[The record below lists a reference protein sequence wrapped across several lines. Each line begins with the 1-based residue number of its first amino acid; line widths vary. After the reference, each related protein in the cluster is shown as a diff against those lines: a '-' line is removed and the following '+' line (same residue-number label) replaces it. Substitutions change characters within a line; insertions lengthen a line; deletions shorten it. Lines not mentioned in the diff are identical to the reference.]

1 MKSMVKT
8 LALSAAL
15 LPFAALASQSAEQDI
30 ASTEAVEDK
39 NCPAIFNHKMK
50 KLHSSKILDICEVS
64 AGKPVLLVNTA
75 SHCGFTDQFGDLEKI
90 HQKYK
95 DQGLVVIGVSSDS
108 FDQEDE
114 DEGKAAEICFKNF
127 GVSFT
132 MLSTVAVKGD
142 KVHPMFAEVAR
153 QDVAPRW
160 NFYKYL
166 VSPKGEIIS
175 SNSSFFLPD
184 DDDIEA
190 LLAGQN

>member
-1 MKSMVKT
+1 MKTMIQRVLNILIAGALPLSVHADD
-8 LALSAAL
+8 LAGQAAVD
-15 LPFAALASQSAEQDI
+15 AD
-30 ASTEAVEDK
+30 VH
-39 NCPAIFNHKMK
+39 CPDIFNHKMK
-50 KLHSSKILDICEVS
+50 KLHSSKVLDVCDV
-64 AGKPVLLVNTA
+64 ADGKPVLLVNTA
-75 SHCGFTDQFGDLEKI
+75 SHCGFTEQFGDLEKI

-132 MLSTVAVKGD
+132 MLSTVSVKGD
-142 KVHPMFAEVAR
+142 NVHPMFAEVAR

-166 VSPKGEIIS
+166 VNRDGKIVS

-190 LLAGQN
+190 LLAAES

>member
-1 MKSMVKT
+1 MKFLT
-8 LALSAAL
+8 LVTGAL
-15 LPFAALASQSAEQDI
+15 LAVGVQANTTVAQQVPA
-30 ASTEAVEDK
+30 TEP
-39 NCPAIFNHKMK
+39 NCPEIFNHKMK
-50 KLHSSKILDICEVS
+50 KLHSSKILDVCDVS

-108 FDQEDE
+108 FDQEDQ

-132 MLSTVAVKGD
+132 MLSTVPVKGD
-142 KVHPMFAEVAR
+142 DAHPMFKEVAR

-166 VSPKGEIIS
+166 VNPAGEIVS

-184 DDDIEA
+184 DDDIEE
-190 LLAGQN
+190 LLGIGS